1 MSCISLFLSA
11 YLRPWLLHIPAL
23 CFLLPLP
30 QVPLQ
35 AFGSSRDP
43 VSAALCLL
51 YVQFSSVAQLC
62 RTLCDHMDCSM
73 LGFPVHHQLPEL
85 AQTMSTESVMS
96 SKHFILCRPLLLPP
110 SVFPSIK
117 VFSSESVL
125 CIRWPKYQSFISP
138 SNEYAGL
145 ISFRIDWFDFL
156 AVQRILKS
164 LLQDYSSKAS
174 VRSSVLSR
182 LHGPTLTS
190 IHSYWK
196 NHSLD

>member
-1 MSCISLFLSA
+1 MYAFICSDGFCLFLSLHFLVSCISLFLSA

-96 SKHFILCRPLLLPP
+96 SKHFILCRPLIFLL
-110 SVFPSIK
+110 SIFASIR
-117 VFSSESVL
+117 VFSNESVL
-125 CIRWPKYQSFISP
+125 HMKCPKYWSFSFSISP
-138 SNEYAGL
+138 SNKYSGL
-145 ISFRIDWFDFL
+145 ISFRIDWFD
-156 AVQRILKS
+156 
-164 LLQDYSSKAS
+164 LLDQ
-174 VRSSVLSR
+174 
-182 LHGPTLTS
+182 
-190 IHSYWK
+190 W
-196 NHSLD
+196 